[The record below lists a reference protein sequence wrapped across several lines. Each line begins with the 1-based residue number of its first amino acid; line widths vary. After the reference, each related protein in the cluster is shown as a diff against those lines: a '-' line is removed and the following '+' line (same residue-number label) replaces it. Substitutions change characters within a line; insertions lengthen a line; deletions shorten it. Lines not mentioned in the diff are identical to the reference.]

1 VRLADFILENIEPI
15 LQRWEDFAK
24 TMTPAADGMD
34 SAALRD
40 HAEQMLIA
48 IAADLRTAQTAKAQ
62 ITKSHGKARRSGDI
76 TPAETHAEIR
86 HSSGFTIEQ
95 LIAEYRALR
104 TSVLVLWMSSDAVS
118 KEHEVSD
125 IVRFNEAIDQA
136 LAESVVSYADAVDAA
151 RNVFL
156 GILGHDLRSPLGAIL
171 LSADVLL
178 HAGDLPP
185 KPTINVSRIYTS
197 VKRSIKI
204 VGDLLDFTRTH
215 SGVGIPVR
223 KDSEDLAQA
232 CEGMVEEARA
242 YNPDR
247 QIVLQSEPNLPGQ
260 FDKSRMEQVIANLI
274 GNALEHAEAG
284 TPITVNLKSDEGI
297 ASLTVH
303 NVGRPIDE
311 SAKSSLFNPMV
322 RHLQSGNAEYG
333 AGAGLGLGLY
343 IASAIVDAH
352 HGSIDVES
360 TAASGTTFTVR
371 IPLDGSQTVSPM
383 PLSSA

>member
-1 VRLADFILENIEPI
+1 MRLADFILENIEPI
-15 LQRWEDFAK
+15 LQQWEDFAK
-24 TMTPAADGMD
+24 TMTPAANGMD
-34 SAALRD
+34 SVALRD
-40 HAEQMLIA
+40 HAEQMLLA
-48 IAADLRTAQTAKAQ
+48 IAADLRTAQSVKAR
-62 ITKSHGKARRSGDI
+62 IAKSHGKASPSPDA
-76 TPAETHAEIR
+76 TPAETHADIR
-86 HSSGFTIEQ
+86 YSSGFTIAQ
-95 LIAEYRALR
+95 VIAEYRALR
-104 TSVLVLWMSSDAVS
+104 TSVLVLWMSSDAAS
-118 KEHEVSD
+118 KEHEISD
-125 IVRFNEAIDQA
+125 IVRFNEAIDQS

-178 HAGDLPP
+178 RTGDLPP

-223 KDSEDLAQA
+223 MDSEDLALA

-247 QIVLQSEPNLPGQ
+247 QIVLQSEPSLPGQ
-260 FDKSRMEQVIANLI
+260 FDRSRMEQVIANLI
-274 GNALEHAEAG
+274 GNAVEHGEAG
-284 TPITVNLKSDEGI
+284 TPITVSLKSDEGI
-297 ASLTVH
+297 AALTVH

-311 SAKSSLFNPMV
+311 SARNSLFNPMV

-352 HGSIDVES
+352 HGSIEFES
-360 TAASGTTFTVR
+360 MAGSGTTFTVR
-371 IPLDGSQTVSPM
+371 IPLGGE
-383 PLSSA
+383 LAA